1 MANKPRNKM
10 SVSNRA
16 KQFMPFS
23 ALSGFKEALEQVEIK
38 KERVEKI
45 ELSQSQ
51 KERLNNIIKS
61 LILNDEIKVE
71 YYDGNKYQL
80 ITGAFKKIDEIYHN
94 IYIGKEIISIEL
106 IKEIEVYY

>member
-38 KERVEKI
+38 KAREEKI

-94 IYIGKEIISIEL
+94 IYIGKEITSIEL

>member
-38 KERVEKI
+38 KAREEKI